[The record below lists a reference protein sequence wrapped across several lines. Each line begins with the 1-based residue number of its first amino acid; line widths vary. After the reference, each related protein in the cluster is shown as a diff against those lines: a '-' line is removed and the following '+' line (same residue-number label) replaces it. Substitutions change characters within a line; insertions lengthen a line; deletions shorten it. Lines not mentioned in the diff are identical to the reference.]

1 MINDIQK
8 RDDYIALKNNIQQA
22 VKESRAVIILDE
34 SHVDKAGFYL
44 KNFRGLSKR
53 IETLRKELVD
63 PLNQDVKIINSFFK
77 TLQSE
82 FSGEEQRLNN
92 ELQDFLTE
100 QRQKQEELRIKEQT
114 ELEDSILSEAELFND
129 ESVLNNVP
137 KVEFKTT
144 GLGDIS
150 SNVTQTRS
158 KTWSLIDLD
167 KVPRQYLI
175 LDEKMISQLRKD
187 FGFEAESPIE
197 GIKFTCSYTVKSK

>member
-44 KNFRGLSKR
+44 RNFRGLSKR

-129 ESVLNNVP
+129 ESVLNNIP

-197 GIKFTCSYTVKSK
+197 GIKFTCSYMVKSK

>member
-129 ESVLNNVP
+129 ESVLNNIP

>member
-129 ESVLNNVP
+129 ESVLNNIP

-187 FGFEAESPIE
+187 FDFEAESPIE